1 VLSKSDAIS
10 FASVDLERH
19 LEFHIPITDPMA
31 VKVGTPGF
39 EGKGVGVIF
48 PQRDMVGL
56 LVRKQESRQ
65 QFESNC
71 N

>member
-48 PQRDMVGL
+48 GMVGL

-65 QFESNC
+65 QFESYC